1 MAGHGLQQQGTADTT
16 VVPQSHSNKKIMRS
30 ILSLLLVVLI
40 ATCGAYA
47 VAAQKAV
54 VVSYPN
60 DTPDSVLSQA
70 KDAIREAV

>member
-1 MAGHGLQQQGTADTT
+1 
-16 VVPQSHSNKKIMRS
+16 MRS